1 MQEIDLSK
9 KLRFI
14 AKLCLAFPLFASF
27 MNVSFASDLQV
38 SAASSLSNAFKAIAQ
53 RYQQINP
60 ATKIQFNF
68 GASGALL
75 QQLAKGAPIDVF
87 ATADQETMDA
97 ATKQELILQGERKN
111 FIRNALVVVQAK
123 TSTIPLN
130 SLEGLTQTSVKR
142 IAIGNPASVPA
153 GRYAMHALTQAKL
166 EATLAPKFINTLNVR
181 QALDYVAREEVEAG
195 FVYASDAAIMSD
207 KVKVSFMV
215 PLSEDLLYPVAI
227 SKELQKDA
235 NKLKEAKSFVQFLLS
250 AEAQAILLKY
260 GFKKI

>member
-1 MQEIDLSK
+1 MRANSSRQLLLS
-9 KLRFI
+9 LSLGF
-14 AKLCLAFPLFASF
+14 AFLAFAS
-27 MNVSFASDLQV
+27 ASKLSHAGELQV
-38 SAASSLSNAFKAIAQ
+38 SAAASLNNAFKDIAQ

-60 ATKIQFNF
+60 ATKIQLNF

-75 QQLAKGAPIDVF
+75 QQLAKGAPIDVL

-97 ATKQELILQGERKN
+97 ATKQELIIQAERKN
-111 FIRNALVVVQAK
+111 FIRNALVVVQTK
-123 TSTIPLN
+123 SSTIPLN
-130 SLEGLTQTSVKR
+130 SLERLTQTSIKR

-166 EATLAPKFINTLNVR
+166 ASTLAPKFINTLNVR

-207 KVKVSFMV
+207 KVKVSFVV
-215 PLSEDLLYPVAI
+215 PLNEDLLYPVAI

-235 NKLKEAKSFVQFLLS
+235 NKLKEAKSFVHFLLS
-250 AEAQAILLKY
+250 PEAQAILLKY

>member
-1 MQEIDLSK
+1 MRTTSSHRLLLS
-9 KLRFI
+9 LSLGF
-14 AKLCLAFPLFASF
+14 AFLAFAS
-27 MNVSFASDLQV
+27 ASKLSHAGELQV
-38 SAASSLSNAFKAIAQ
+38 SAAASLNNAFKDIAQ
-53 RYQQINP
+53 RYQQLNP
-60 ATKIQFNF
+60 ATKIQLNF

-75 QQLAKGAPIDVF
+75 QQLAKGAPIDVL

-97 ATKQELILQGERKN
+97 ATKQELILQGERRN
-111 FIRNALVVVQAK
+111 FIRNTLVVVQTK
-123 TSTIPLN
+123 SSRIPLN
-130 SLEGLTQTSVKR
+130 SLERLMQTDIKR

-181 QALDYVAREEVEAG
+181 QALDYVAREEVEAS